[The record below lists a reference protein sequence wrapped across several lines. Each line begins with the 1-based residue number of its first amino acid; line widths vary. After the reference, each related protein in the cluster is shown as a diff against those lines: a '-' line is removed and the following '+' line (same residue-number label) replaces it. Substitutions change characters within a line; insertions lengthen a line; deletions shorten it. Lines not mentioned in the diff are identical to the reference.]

1 MKKLCNYLAAA
12 CLLVCGC
19 IFAFETQARV
29 CFATDENCGSGGN
42 FPKLDDT
49 ALLDDSCTSEG
60 YTETS
65 CEPTKI
71 EYKCPYKAGW
81 KKCCNLDYNY
91 STCVYPMLSA
101 GQCGGKSKCT
111 CDQTKYKWTE
121 ERCAANSKNSMT
133 GGASCAQ
140 QVLNEAGNGLDFETY
155 YTECRCDRGAYPK
168 TKDMCDA
175 KATFGDS
182 CIAVDSNGVESEYF
196 ADCYCDRQV
205 YTKSAAACY
214 PFVGA
219 EESGHCTSGG
229 VTYYKSCKTCSGWPA
244 KNLDHVAKDAYSEP
258 LPEDYEVCPY
268 AQTTGYYKIKRCRE
282 PGYEVNSDGSAC
294 EPISCTKAA
303 QMYVAHNDRYLL
315 LTADGTYTYEETIDG
330 ETGVASYN
338 KKQKTDFTAMVIVAD
353 NVRRVSFPINAIY
366 YSAQYIASTDPYS
379 SYGKILNQSCHEAP
393 TVTVQGENFGSS
405 TKYSCGINYVMQ
417 KNLTVTQSFYIV
429 NGSLDLRY
437 NNLYISSG
445 RLDLKKDTTKPN
457 VDNLYIGNLE
467 GYHSD
472 IYISK
477 TGSLWLHGYDMQLR
491 ELNIHSRNYTDD
503 GRSDKFDSIG
513 FWLEGTPE
521 KYATVSLQALQI
533 KGLGGIKYANTYVKT
548 SCIGCQLEADGKNL
562 KAKPDTV
569 NPFTMLYLF
578 DANWYMSKDR
588 TTHTVY
594 IGPGC
599 FLGNGYTRA
608 TDKNTGNTG
617 TANIVYANNTQY
629 SYINSPTQYDSC
641 YGCKKASFNRGF
653 VVKDD
658 GSLQWVN
665 KGENVPSIIDRESCS
680 IWCDSAGDGGRYGNQ
695 AICAVNGNGNYWFA
709 GRKGNKDCW
718 LELGFGSFRL

>member
-19 IFAFETQARV
+19 IFAFEAQARV

-42 FPKLDDT
+42 FANMDDT

-121 ERCAANSKNSMT
+121 KRCAANSKNSMT

-182 CIAVDSNGVESEYF
+182 CIAVDANGVESEYF
-196 ADCYCDRQV
+196 ADCYCDTQI
-205 YTKSAAACY
+205 YTESAATCY

-229 VTYYKSCKTCSGWPA
+229 VTYYKSCKTCSEWPA

-258 LPEDYEVCPY
+258 LPEDYERCPY

-315 LTADGTYTYEETIDG
+315 LTTGGTYTYTETIN
-330 ETGVASYN
+330 EKTGVASYTP
-338 KKQKTDFTAMVIVAD
+338 KYTYDTSKTVIVAED
-353 NVRRVSFPINAIY
+353 INIGYLPYNTQYQSGQYTANQNK
-366 YSAQYIASTDPYS
+366 YSQ
-379 SYGKILNQSCHEAP
+379 YGKILNIACTKAP
-393 TVTVQGENFGSS
+393 TVTYGNSCFPVSES
-405 TKYSCGINYVMQ
+405 TTYSYGINYKLNNSITVKSPVYI
-417 KNLTVTQSFYIV
+417 KNGNFNL
-429 NGSLDLRY
+429 NGYTLNITR
-437 NNLYISSG
+437 G
-445 RLDLKKDTTKPN
+445 RLDLDKDVFNPN
-457 VDNLYIGNLE
+457 VDDLYIGHPTDRKGTIKITGE
-467 GYHSD
+467 GILWMKRYNMKLDYLYLDQSTIKD
-472 IYISK
+472 EGRDKYNIVKFWIE
-477 TGSLWLHGYDMQLR
+477 GSQNDL
-491 ELNIHSRNYTDD
+491 
-503 GRSDKFDSIG
+503 
-513 FWLEGTPE
+513 
-521 KYATVSLQALQI
+521 ATIEATRMAL
-533 KGLGGIKYANTYVKT
+533 KGLGGIKYANTYINA
-548 SCIGCQLEADGKNL
+548 SCIGCDFEWRKGWWHSL
-562 KAKPDTV
+562 KDSQHH
-569 NPFTMLYLF
+569 FSMLYLF
-578 DANWYMSKDR
+578 DTNWFMYEKLNVF
-588 TTHTVY
+588 TVY
-594 IGPGC
+594 IAPGC
-599 FLGNGYTRA
+599 FLGNGWNG
-608 TDKNTGNTG
+608 DEPEKGLSSSTG
-617 TANIVYANNTQY
+617 TAKIIYIDNTQY
-629 SYINSPTQYDSC
+629 AYINSRVQYDNCKNGSSC
-641 YGCKKASFNRGF
+641 ESHTFNDGWVVTDYGGTKKITGRY
-653 VVKDD
+653 
-658 GSLQWVN
+658 
-665 KGENVPSIIDRESCS
+665 CS
-680 IWCDSAGDGGRYGNQ
+680 IWCDSASDGGDYGNS
-695 AICAVNGNGNYWFA
+695 AICAVNGNKNIWFDSGKKNCFMETVFA
-709 GRKGNKDCW
+709 SVSK
-718 LELGFGSFRL
+718 